1 MSVYR
6 SVVIS
11 VLSVA
16 ASVALLAGCS
26 TSEHPMGQN
35 QSRLDNEDQ
44 SGEES
49 VCNNNN
55 DGEHREG
62 ENNCENDEREQCG
75 QHEDGQHEDDGEH
88 EHDRCVSLCRDIQPI
103 FDNRCT
109 RCHDAVLLRGGLD
122 LTRGAAYANLVNKP
136 SSPACA
142 AEVPGSIRVV
152 PCHPADSMLWRKTK
166 PDDSRCR
173 MPMPLGSPGL
183 GVIAPL
189 EFALIER
196 WIAQG
201 AQNN

>member
-26 TSEHPMGQN
+26 TNEHPMGQN
-35 QSRLDNEDQ
+35 QGRLDNENQ
-44 SGEES
+44 SGEENI
-49 VCNNNN
+49 CNNNS

-62 ENNCENDEREQCG
+62 ENNCENDGREQCG
-75 QHEDGQHEDDGEH
+75 QHEDGQHED
-88 EHDRCVSLCRDIQPI
+88 DRCVSLCRDIQPI

-109 RCHDAVLLRGGLD
+109 RCHNPDLLRGGLD
-122 LTRGAAYANLVNKP
+122 LTRGNAYANLVNQP
-136 SSPACA
+136 TSAACM
-142 AEVPGSIRVV
+142 AEVAGSIRVV

-183 GVIAPL
+183 GVIAPD